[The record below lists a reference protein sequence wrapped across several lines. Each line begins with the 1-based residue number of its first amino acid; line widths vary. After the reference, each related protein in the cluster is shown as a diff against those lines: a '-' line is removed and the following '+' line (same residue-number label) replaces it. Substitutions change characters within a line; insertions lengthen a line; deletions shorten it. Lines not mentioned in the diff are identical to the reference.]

1 MDSKNLG
8 DFPIDTLKE
17 KRVIFISMGTILNKQ
32 FDLYQKCFTALKD
45 LDVKVVLN
53 IGRKLTVEQLGN
65 VPDNF
70 IIRNYVPQLDV
81 LRQTDV
87 FISHCGMNSTSESLY
102 FEVPLVMLPMT
113 NDQPIVAQ
121 RVKELGAGVILD
133 IQQLTV
139 ENLKQAVSEV
149 FQNPIYKENAK
160 KLVDHSVMQAGI
172 SKQLTKFSNSLVH
185 KRTFSEVR
193 LILSPI

>member
-1 MDSKNLG
+1 M
-8 DFPIDTLKE
+8 
-17 KRVIFISMGTILNKQ
+17 
-32 FDLYQKCFTALKD
+32 
-45 LDVKVVLN
+45 DVKVVLN

-160 KLVDHSVMQAGI
+160 KISRSFRDAGGYL
-172 SKQLTKFSNSLVH
+172 KAADEVFKFTRS
-185 KRTFSEVR
+185 
-193 LILSPI
+193 

>member
-1 MDSKNLG
+1 
-8 DFPIDTLKE
+8 
-17 KRVIFISMGTILNKQ
+17 
-32 FDLYQKCFTALKD
+32 
-45 LDVKVVLN
+45 
-53 IGRKLTVEQLGN
+53 
-65 VPDNF
+65 
-70 IIRNYVPQLDV
+70 
-81 LRQTDV
+81 
-87 FISHCGMNSTSESLY
+87 MNSTSESLY

-160 KLVDHSVMQAGI
+160 KISRSFRDAGGYV
-172 SKQLTKFSNSLVH
+172 KAAD
-185 KRTFSEVR
+185 EVFKITR
-193 LILSPI
+193 S